1 MNIYSQRISQVRSL
15 FDEWEVDA
23 LLLKSEAN
31 RRWLSNF
38 TGSSAWLLI
47 TSEDAY
53 LATDF
58 RYWEQA
64 QSQSPHFDL
73 FKMER
78 SDSIKELLQT
88 VAGSRVALERKH
100 LTLADFALLK
110 EVEEIEW
117 LPREPTVEPLRA
129 VKTADEVD
137 AIRRSAAITDR
148 VMRMVPELA
157 RPGLTERELAWQMEK
172 RLREKGGDGI
182 AFPVIV
188 ASGPNAALPHHRPGE
203 RTLRAGEVLLIDM
216 GAVVDG
222 YRSDM
227 TRTFFLGDAPDDT
240 FWEIYNLV
248 LQAQSAALEAL
259 RPGLS
264 GPEVDK
270 IARDVIGAQ
279 ERADQFGH
287 GLGHGVGLEI
297 HEDPPRL
304 SPSGTGDPLQEG
316 MVTSVEPGVYVPGW
330 GGVRIE
336 DLVAL
341 TADGVDVL
349 SQCPKEPLIPAG

>member
-1 MNIYSQRISQVRSL
+1 MNTYSQRLSQVRSL
-15 FDEWEVDA
+15 FDEWEADA
-23 LLLKSEAN
+23 LLLKGEAN

-38 TGSSAWLLI
+38 TGSNAWLLI
-47 TSEDAY
+47 TAEDAC

-64 QSQSPHFDL
+64 QSQSPHFQL

-78 SDSIKELLQT
+78 LHSIKTLLQS
-88 VAGSRVALERKH
+88 VAGCRVALERQH
-100 LTLADFALLK
+100 ITLGDFALLK
-110 EVEEIEW
+110 EVEEIDW
-117 LPREPTVEPLRA
+117 LPRERTVEPLRA

-137 AIRRSAAITDR
+137 MIRRSAAITDQ
-148 VMRMVPELA
+148 VMEMVPELA
-157 RPGLTERELAWQMEK
+157 RPGLSERELAWQLE
-172 RLREKGGDGI
+172 REMRESGADSL
-182 AFPVIV
+182 AFSVVV
-188 ASGPNAALPHHRPGE
+188 ASGPNAALPHHRPGA
-203 RTLRAGEVLLIDM
+203 RTLQAGEALLIDM

-227 TRTFFLGDAPDDT
+227 TRTFFLGDTPDDT

-248 LQAQSAALEAL
+248 LDAQVAALEAL
-259 RPGLS
+259 KPGLS

-270 IARDVIGAQ
+270 VARDIIGAQ

-297 HEDPPRL
+297 HEDPRL
-304 SPSGTGDPLQEG
+304 SPTGTDEPLQER

-341 TADGVDVL
+341 TADGVEIL
-349 SQCPKEPLIPAG
+349 SQCSKEPIIPLE